1 MKKTLVALAALAA
14 TSAFAQSSVT
24 IYGIADVAYASKTH
38 TAANGT
44 VLSKTAGIG
53 EGFNAGNRIGFRGT
67 EDLGGGMKANF
78 VIENGINITNGN
90 LFSTRAAASGQQLD
104 GNFAA
109 SGNMPAGAY
118 STGTNRQAYVGAAG
132 GFGEVRLGFQYT
144 ALYTV
149 STLSGYHVG
158 SEQPGGDLA
167 HGTLDNANY
176 GGTRA
181 NGITYIL
188 PKFGDVTATLQMGAG
203 SGRET
208 AELSAASDTTGKTVD
223 NLKRTSL
230 LLNYASGPLNA
241 SFAHTK
247 AKFNNSAVTAKAL
260 GVAANQFGLA
270 GVAVDAAVERDY
282 DATLNQLGASYQ
294 LGALKLVGTW
304 ADGERI
310 GTTDATKTTSSK
322 AQQVGAEYAYG
333 KARPFLTTGTAKT
346 YNNTGAV
353 AFDAKLTQY
362 GVRYDLSKR
371 TTAYFI
377 SGSTKDS
384 IATAAT
390 IAERK
395 ATAFGLFHS
404 F

>member
-1 MKKTLVALAALAA
+1 M
-14 TSAFAQSSVT
+14 T

-38 TAANGT
+38 TALNGT

-53 EGFNAGNRIGFRGT
+53 EGFNAGNRIGFKGT
-67 EDLGGGMKANF
+67 EDLGGGMSANF
-78 VIENGINITNGN
+78 VMENGINITNGN
-90 LFSTRAAASGQQLD
+90 LFSTRAAASGQQYD
-104 GNFAA
+104 GSNAA

-118 STGTNRQAYVGAAG
+118 STSTNRQSYVGLKDAKM
-132 GFGEVRLGFQYT
+132 GEVRLGYQYT

-167 HGTLDNANY
+167 HGTVDNANY

-181 NGITYIL
+181 NGITYIS
-188 PKFGDVTATLQMGAG
+188 PAFNGVTATVQYGAG

-208 AELSAASDTTGKTVD
+208 AEFSTASSTSGKTVD
-223 NLKRTSL
+223 NVKRTSL
-230 LLNYASGPLNA
+230 LLNYVNGPLNA

-247 AKFNNSAVTAKAL
+247 VKFNNSAVTAQAL
-260 GVAANQFGLA
+260 GTVSNQFGLA
-270 GVAVDAAVERDY
+270 NTAVAAANEFDY

-294 LGALKLVGTW
+294 LGALKIVGTY

-322 AQQVGAEYAYG
+322 AQQLGAEYAYG

-346 YNNTGAV
+346 YSNTGAL
-353 AFDAKLTQY
+353 AFDAKLTQF
-362 GVRYDLSKR
+362 GVRYDFSKR
-371 TTAYFI
+371 TVGYII
-377 SGSTKDS
+377 SGSTKDNAQ
-384 IATAAT
+384 ATAAN
-390 IAERK
+390 IQERK
-395 ATAFGLFHS
+395 ATALGLMHS